1 MRDLLGGDYTTN
13 PGNKNVDL
21 NMRFYVGDKLGYCI
35 SCPPLKATLKA
46 YYTIWANKSSSYN
59 GPDPVGNNGN
69 ILYPLRNVNARHMG
83 IELSV
88 AREITRSLQLNAAI
102 LLSDWRWV
110 GNGRYTVTDANN
122 NVPAGFEDNPTY
134 LDGVHVGDAAQNQ
147 FQIGL
152 RYEPFKRF
160 YIRPSFPIC
169 LPSITPR
176 STSIPSSARAAVPI
190 RTGYLSHAIPTCTS
204 ATTCPPGLN
213 RLRLGLKS
221 SILNVFD

>member
-1 MRDLLGGDYTTN
+1 MRDLLGGYYTTN
-13 PGNKNVDL
+13 SGNKNIDL
-21 NMRFYVGDKLGYCI
+21 NMLLYVGDKLGYGI
-35 SCPPLKATLKA
+35 SYPSLKATLNA
-46 YYTIWANKSSSYN
+46 CYTIWANKSSSYN

-83 IELSV
+83 IELRV

-160 YIRPSFPIC
+160 YIRLSFLLFTKYYAAFNLNTLISESSCTDSYRVSISRNSDLHFGYDLPPWSQPSA
-169 LPSITPR
+169 PR
-176 STSIPSSARAAVPI
+176 PEKLHPERV
-190 RTGYLSHAIPTCTS
+190 
-204 ATTCPPGLN
+204 
-213 RLRLGLKS
+213 
-221 SILNVFD
+221 